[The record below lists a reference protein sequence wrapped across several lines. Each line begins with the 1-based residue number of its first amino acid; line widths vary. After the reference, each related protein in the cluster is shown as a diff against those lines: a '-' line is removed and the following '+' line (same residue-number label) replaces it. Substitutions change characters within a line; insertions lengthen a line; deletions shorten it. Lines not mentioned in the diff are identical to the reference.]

1 MIKFEK
7 VNDIEERYTI
17 LANEDDIGW
26 FSFQDSNSI
35 WCIYLK
41 PTFRG
46 EGLHELIYPEIE
58 RQFNTI
64 LKPSGVIVSLTMLRY
79 WKKKNAA
86 LHKTEFSIAEEKIRK
101 VS

>member
-1 MIKFEK
+1 MIKFNKLNE
-7 VNDIEERYTI
+7 IEERYTI
-17 LANEDDIGW
+17 SIEQDEVGW

-46 EGLHELIYPEIE
+46 EGLQELIYPEIE

-86 LHKTEFSIAEEKIRK
+86 LHNTAFSIAEEKIRK